1 MSKISKRTIGLLAGV
16 VIVALLAAVILL
28 VQRTPAEGDGESSSS
43 QSSSS
48 VVLSPYAVE
57 DVVSVEI
64 KTVDEEYTVLVDENG
79 DAYIE
84 ELEGYP
90 RNESGLYSILADA
103 SEVTATQLVEENP
116 SDLEKYGLDNPL
128 AEAAVTYS
136 DGSVFRLK
144 VGDSTPSGSEM
155 YVQTENGNV
164 YLMQEM
170 DVWGLI
176 SPMSEYVER
185 RLIPPL
191 ESSSDVVESC
201 KTLGLTKITFGG
213 SLRETPIEITFDQE
227 SGTFYMVSPVRR
239 KLGDEVASILGGVFG
254 VYASHTVNLEPTEQ
268 DISDAGLDDPETV
281 ITLEYDGQ
289 TLEIRLDGRD
299 KDLLSAMRSDVDILY
314 DLDESGI
321 SFMRL
326 QYQDFLPE
334 EYIIDTQEEI
344 SSLEIAFGSE
354 TYTLVPGEEP
364 TVNGEAVDAG
374 LFDSFFTMALSARS
388 EGERSQEVSGDP
400 DMTLTANLTDQNRSP
415 EVLQFYYDGSRS
427 YDVDCNGSVTTY
439 IKSSYVS
446 KLQQALESL
455 LGGEE
460 FSTDW

>member
-176 SPMSEYVER
+176 SPMSEYGAAPDPASGKLQR
-185 RLIPPL
+185 CGGKLQDLGAHQDYLWRLPP
-191 ESSSDVVESC
+191 
-201 KTLGLTKITFGG
+201 
-213 SLRETPIEITFDQE
+213 
-227 SGTFYMVSPVRR
+227 
-239 KLGDEVASILGGVFG
+239 
-254 VYASHTVNLEPTEQ
+254 
-268 DISDAGLDDPETV
+268 
-281 ITLEYDGQ
+281 
-289 TLEIRLDGRD
+289 
-299 KDLLSAMRSDVDILY
+299 
-314 DLDESGI
+314 
-321 SFMRL
+321 
-326 QYQDFLPE
+326 
-334 EYIIDTQEEI
+334 
-344 SSLEIAFGSE
+344 
-354 TYTLVPGEEP
+354 
-364 TVNGEAVDAG
+364 
-374 LFDSFFTMALSARS
+374 
-388 EGERSQEVSGDP
+388 GDP
-400 DMTLTANLTDQNRSP
+400 H
-415 EVLQFYYDGSRS
+415 
-427 YDVDCNGSVTTY
+427 
-439 IKSSYVS
+439 
-446 KLQQALESL
+446 
-455 LGGEE
+455 
-460 FSTDW
+460 